1 MGFFTS
7 RCTIFSFTYL
17 QKASNWY
24 WHSNNLALLKKY
36 FNHFKRV
43 ERFLFVWRAA
53 DNHKHV
59 FNRLNWLTAKLQT
72 TIITLNFFFQ
82 FWKNSM
88 TNGTIPRSYQLA
100 HKQYMSFFNSALL
113 TQIGFMCMFG
123 ETRAARCSNG
133 FEVTSGM

>member
-59 FNRLNWLTAKLQT
+59 FNHLNWLTAKLQT
-72 TIITLNFFFQ
+72 TIITLNFFFFSFGRIQ
-82 FWKNSM
+82 WQTEQYRDLISWRINNTWVFL
-88 TNGTIPRSYQLA
+88 IA
-100 HKQYMSFFNSALL
+100 HYWRKSVLCACLGKLERQDVLMDSK
-113 TQIGFMCMFG
+113 
-123 ETRAARCSNG
+123 
-133 FEVTSGM
+133 